1 VIPKVIHYIWIG
13 GEMPALYKKCVESW
27 FNIGSDFKFEFWDEK
42 RISEELVVD
51 CFYHEMI
58 KQKKYA
64 FAVDYI
70 RCHILHAKGGIYLDV
85 DMEMIKDIS
94 PLLDGYSF
102 VAGFESPGLPSC
114 GIIGATKNS
123 HIIAKLRDGV
133 ITNKGLVE
141 IPRILKSVL
150 ELEGGGTNVDGNY
163 HVRDAII
170 YSEEY
175 FYPYNPY
182 RKDSLEQLMY
192 MDIKENTYLI
202 HHWGKSWKF
211 SVLERLIKKIN
222 KLFKK

>member
-1 VIPKVIHYIWIG
+1 G
-13 GEMPALYKKCVESW
+13 
-27 FNIGSDFKFEFWDEK
+27 
-42 RISEELVVD
+42 
-51 CFYHEMI
+51 
-58 KQKKYA
+58 
-64 FAVDYI
+64 
-70 RCHILHAKGGIYLDV
+70 
-85 DMEMIKDIS
+85 
-94 PLLDGYSF
+94 
-102 VAGFESPGLPSC
+102 
-114 GIIGATKNS
+114 
-123 HIIAKLRDGV
+123 
-133 ITNKGLVE
+133 
-141 IPRILKSVL
+141 
-150 ELEGGGTNVDGNY
+150 GGGTNVDGNY